1 MEGLATTHEVAEYLK
16 IKPGTLD
23 AWAHQGRGPVYTKI
37 DGGRRRYD
45 WADVREWVEAR
56 KVRH

>member
-1 MEGLATTHEVAEYLK
+1 MEGLATTAEVAEYLK
-16 IKPGTLD
+16 LKPNTLD
-23 AWAHQGRGPVYTKI
+23 HWASSGRGPAYCKI
-37 DGGRRRYD
+37 EGQRRYD

>member
-1 MEGLATTHEVAEYLK
+1 VEGLATTQEVADYLK
-16 IKPGTLD
+16 VKPNTLD
-23 AWAHQGRGPVYTKI
+23 HWASDGRGPVYTKI
-37 DGGRRRYD
+37 EGSRRYD

>member
-1 MEGLATTHEVAEYLK
+1 MDGLANTRDVAEYLNV
-16 IKPGTLD
+16 KPQTLD
-23 AWAHQGRGPVYTKI
+23 AWASQGRGPVYSKI
-37 DGGRRRYD
+37 EGARRYD

>member
-1 MEGLATTHEVAEYLK
+1 MQDLATKEEVASYLK
-16 IKPGTLD
+16 VQPKTLD
-23 AWAHQGRGPVYTKI
+23 VWASKGVGPPYVKI
-37 DGGRRRYD
+37 ESARRYD